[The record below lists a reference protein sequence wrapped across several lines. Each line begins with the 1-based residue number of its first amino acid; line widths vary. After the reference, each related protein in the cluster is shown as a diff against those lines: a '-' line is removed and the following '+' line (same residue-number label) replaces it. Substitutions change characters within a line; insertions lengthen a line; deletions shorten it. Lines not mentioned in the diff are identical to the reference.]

1 MLNIKK
7 RRIVA
12 FSVVTSVTTLLISGA
27 VFAGNGDISV
37 ATSGVS
43 AAIESFIN
51 NSEDS
56 DNAHINTAG
65 ISVALNDYY
74 VNEKSTEVIVASKED
89 IESILMLKP
98 ESETK
103 KEEPKKEENKN
114 EAKKEDKNVSYAGY
128 KKLGVANVTNYLNV
142 REEPS
147 MTGKILGKLPMNAG
161 CEILDEVNGWYKI
174 ESGNVSGYVS
184 SEYLLTGQKALK
196 RAKKAIST
204 YATVTCDQLK
214 VRQEPNTN
222 CAVLSRVA
230 KDEKLEVVE
239 VLDGWVK
246 ININNNIGYVSAEFV
261 NVHDSLPQ
269 GLTIKELSYGGDVS
283 NKVVELIEYAK
294 QFLGN
299 PYVYGGTSLTNGTDC
314 SGFTMRIFEHF
325 GYSLNRSSGSQSYN
339 GTPVSLSE
347 IKPGDLLFYSYG
359 SSIGHV
365 AIYIGNGQII
375 HAGTERTGICIGN
388 AYYQT
393 PCCARR
399 IIY

>member
-1 MLNIKK
+1 
-7 RRIVA
+7 
-12 FSVVTSVTTLLISGA
+12 
-27 VFAGNGDISV
+27 
-37 ATSGVS
+37 
-43 AAIESFIN
+43 
-51 NSEDS
+51 
-56 DNAHINTAG
+56 
-65 ISVALNDYY
+65 
-74 VNEKSTEVIVASKED
+74 
-89 IESILMLKP
+89 
-98 ESETK
+98 
-103 KEEPKKEENKN
+103 
-114 EAKKEDKNVSYAGY
+114 
-128 KKLGVANVTNYLNV
+128 
-142 REEPS
+142 
-147 MTGKILGKLPMNAG
+147 MNAG